1 MKLLLDEYL
10 LSWILF
16 FPLISLFGFFITI
29 VEHPL
34 LVVMVTLFLIT
45 GIYCIYYI
53 SNNVKINYSH
63 KSDFYYND
71 SE

>member
-29 VEHPL
+29 VEHPI

-53 SNNVKINYSH
+53 SNNVKINYNR
-63 KSDFYYND
+63 KSDFYYTD